1 MQITPPFRPSVE
13 GEDWLEGFDKE
24 FTSEK
29 AVVDDKGEK
38 NQSNTELDKMFT
50 NF

>member
-1 MQITPPFRPSVE
+1 MQIKAPFKPNVE

-24 FTSEK
+24 FISEK
-29 AVVDDKGEK
+29 PVVDDKGGDPSNSEYEK
-38 NQSNTELDKMFT
+38 VFK